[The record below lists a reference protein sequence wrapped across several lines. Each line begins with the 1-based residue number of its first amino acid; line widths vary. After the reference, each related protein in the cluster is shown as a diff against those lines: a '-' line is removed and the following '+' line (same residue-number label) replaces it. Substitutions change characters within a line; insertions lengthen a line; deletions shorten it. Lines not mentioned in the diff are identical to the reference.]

1 MHPYDKLSMAGRG
14 VGVYAGDGS
23 SNCAVNIASKE
34 SRETSGIEIEGVSL
48 RGSFG
53 IACTGCR
60 REFFVS

>member
-1 MHPYDKLSMAGRG
+1 MHPYDRLSMAGRG

-34 SRETSGIEIEGVSL
+34 SHETGGIEIEGMSL
-48 RGSFG
+48 RGSSG

-60 REFFVS
+60 LEFFVS

>member
-1 MHPYDKLSMAGRG
+1 MAGRG